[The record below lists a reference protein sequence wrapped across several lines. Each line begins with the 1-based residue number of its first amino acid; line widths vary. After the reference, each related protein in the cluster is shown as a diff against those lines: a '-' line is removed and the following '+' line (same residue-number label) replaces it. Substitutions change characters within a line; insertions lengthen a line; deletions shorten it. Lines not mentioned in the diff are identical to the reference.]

1 MSPPRADPIRV
12 PPGAAVEEPA
22 DSPDLISDCEV
33 LLAMQERIA
42 GGVGLNWSADRR
54 IEEWDGVTVGEQ
66 GGGEEE
72 DAPMRV
78 IGLDLGARGLSG
90 RIPLELGDLTALQL
104 LDLRR

>member
-1 MSPPRADPIRV
+1 MVS
-12 PPGAAVEEPA
+12 
-22 DSPDLISDCEV
+22 
-33 LLAMQERIA
+33 
-42 GGVGLNWSADRR
+42 GLNWSADRP

-90 RIPLELGDLTALQL
+90 RIPPDLGDPYRPSAFGSA
-104 LDLRR
+104 R